1 MDGDRAPLTAISE
14 VAERHGAILMVDD
27 AHAFGVWGSNGSGLA
42 AGHERVDVVLGTF
55 GKAFGASGAFVAC
68 NSIIYSHLV
77 NFCGGFIYSTALPPP
92 TVGAVAAAL
101 RKVRSGELRQD
112 LFQARIAD
120 AHRRLASSGFDTA
133 PSDTQI
139 IPIPMEDEESALR
152 CAGFLRSKGIL
163 AVAIRPPTVP
173 RGTSRIRVSL
183 CRLHTPVHLTALIA
197 ALSEFRD
204 GSSD

>member
-1 MDGDRAPLTAISE
+1 
-14 VAERHGAILMVDD
+14 
-27 AHAFGVWGSNGSGLA
+27 
-42 AGHERVDVVLGTF
+42 
-55 GKAFGASGAFVAC
+55 
-68 NSIIYSHLV
+68 
-77 NFCGGFIYSTALPPP
+77 
-92 TVGAVAAAL
+92 
-101 RKVRSGELRQD
+101 
-112 LFQARIAD
+112 
-120 AHRRLASSGFDTA
+120 
-133 PSDTQI
+133 
-139 IPIPMEDEESALR
+139 MEDEESALR